1 MSINYPNTE
10 PLVEDVLK
18 NFFTEADAEEFNS
31 NYLAAEQPQD
41 ISDEKLKE
49 KFDVDLESGIKT
61 RSQVDLLITFAENK
75 LPKEKF
81 IDLLHMWGNLQLPA
95 VNFLRQIGRAHV

>member
-18 NFFTEADAEEFNS
+18 NFFTEADADEFNS

-41 ISDEKLKE
+41 VSDEKLKE
-49 KFDVDLESGIKT
+49 KFDVDLEST
-61 RSQVDLLITFAENK
+61 RDVSPGCEGDVSRPDLTDI
-75 LPKEKF
+75 
-81 IDLLHMWGNLQLPA
+81 
-95 VNFLRQIGRAHV
+95 